1 MLTTVLCI
9 VVALV
14 LIVIEARARLIAESE
29 ELVESIAAH
38 EKKGGKRYNSCD
50 ILDDLE
56 KCHQGAFIAATQKS
70 EFKGRYKCDF
80 DKACA
85 LHSRLKKFRIATPE
99 PLLQFIN
106 R

>member
-38 EKKGGKRYNSCD
+38 EKKVASDIIHATSLTIWRNATKGLLSLQLKRVN
-50 ILDDLE
+50 L
-56 KCHQGAFIAATQKS
+56 KGATSVISIKHVLCTAGSKS
-70 EFKGRYKCDF
+70 SE
-80 DKACA
+80 
-85 LHSRLKKFRIATPE
+85 S
-99 PLLQFIN
+99 PLLSRCCN
-106 R
+106 S